1 MISGSQAIIKCLEK
15 EGVRNVFGYPGVAIA
30 PFYDSLVG
38 SKIRHILVRAE
49 QNAGHAAN
57 GYARITGKPGVCV
70 STSGPGA
77 TNLITAL
84 ATAYMDSI
92 PLIAIT
98 GQVSSELLG
107 KDVFQEADITGA
119 AEPFTKYSYL
129 IKDVEDIPRVFKEA
143 FYIANTGRKG
153 PVLID
158 VPMDIQ
164 QKMLNFS
171 YPDSVNI
178 RGYKPTV
185 KGHVVQIK
193 KVASAISESKR
204 PIICVGGGVI
214 ASNAQQQLRDLSE
227 KYDIPVVS
235 TLMGISAMPTEH
247 PNYLG
252 MLGSNGKIY
261 ANKAVAESDLFILVG
276 ARVADRAV
284 VSPVSIE
291 KSKPIIHIDIDPAEI
306 GKNIGA
312 TIPLVGDVANILEQI
327 IKQEPKGNRKEW
339 IDKITVWKKEL
350 VSTKD
355 DIKGYVNPAKF
366 LQALSRKLDDDVI
379 YVADVGQNQMW
390 SAGNYIVRNGKFLT
404 TGGMGTMG
412 YSLPAALGAKLASPK
427 TQVVAVCGDGSFQ
440 MCLMELA
447 TMNQHK
453 IPVKLVVMRNHY
465 LGLVREYQH
474 NLYNDN
480 YSGVDLSGSPEI
492 EDIAKA
498 YSVPFVK
505 INDMSEVDDGIEKF
519 LADKEACIMEVN
531 VFSFE
536 SSKETR

>member
-235 TLMGISAMPTEH
+235 TLMGLSAMPTEH

-327 IKQEPKGNRKEW
+327 IKQDPKGNRKEW
-339 IDKITVWKKEL
+339 IDKITVWKQEL

-505 INDMSEVDDGIEKF
+505 ISDMSEVDEGIDKF

>member
-235 TLMGISAMPTEH
+235 TLMGISAMSTEH

-440 MCLMELA
+440 MCLMELS

-505 INDMSEVDDGIEKF
+505 INDMSEVDDGIDKF